1 VIPKPPFASDLTP
14 EAEIAAFQDL
24 QTRLP
29 AVWEAL
35 MLHDEEPH
43 TSVVVPSMTL
53 EQSELK
59 KLSGVSFYEERLL
72 FLLIR
77 LRNPRARVVY
87 VTSQPVHP
95 MILDYYFQLLAGIP
109 ASHARAR
116 LTMLCAHDASPRSL
130 TQKILDRPRLIE
142 RIREGIQDRSRAY
155 LTVFN
160 STPLE
165 RKLAVLL
172 GIPLNGAD
180 PDLAHLGTKS
190 GSRKIFREAG
200 AAMPEG
206 FEDLHSKQEVE
217 EALVELAARRPGI
230 RRAVVKL
237 NDSFSGEGNAIFRY
251 PEMDVGGRAAV
262 REALQRIEFAAPDE
276 KVDAFFEKYNQMGGI
291 VEEFMEGREK
301 VSPSTQLRISPSGEV
316 LPISTHD
323 QILGGP
329 SDQVFLGCSFPAH
342 DGYRQRMLHDAMRIG
357 EVLAAKGVVSRFAI
371 DFLLWR
377 DDPAADWSMAAL
389 EINLRMGGTTHP
401 YLALQ
406 FLTGGQLDRE
416 TGLFYSPA
424 GLAKYYRATD
434 NLRSDS
440 YCGLLPEDLIDIL
453 TMNRLHYSH
462 GTDSGVLFHLIGAV
476 SEFGKL
482 GLTAIGNS
490 REEADALYYKTLEVL
505 DRETSYG
512 RGAA

>member
-1 VIPKPPFASDLTP
+1 LIPQPPFPIDLDP
-14 EAEIAAFQDL
+14 EAELAEFRRIQPHLLD
-24 QTRLP
+24 
-29 AVWEAL
+29 VWNALTMADEA
-35 MLHDEEPH
+35 PH

-53 EQSELK
+53 DQSELL
-59 KLSGVSFYEERLL
+59 KLSGASFYEERLL

-116 LTMLCAHDASPRSL
+116 LTLLCAYDASPRSL
-130 TQKILDRPRLIE
+130 TEKILERPRLIE

-160 STPLE
+160 STPHE

-172 GIPLNGAD
+172 GIPLNGVD
-180 PDLAHLGTKS
+180 PDLYHLGTKS
-190 GSRKIFREAG
+190 GSRKVFRQAG
-200 AAMPEG
+200 VPLPEG
-206 FEDLHSKQEVE
+206 FEDLHSQEEIE
-217 EALVELAARRPGI
+217 EALIDLAAKRPGL

-237 NDSFSGEGNAIFRY
+237 NDSFSGEGNAVFRY
-251 PEMDVGGRAAV
+251 PEVDSRVAV
-262 REALQRIEFAAPDE
+262 RESLRRIEFSVPDE
-276 KVDAFFEKYNQMGGI
+276 TFDAYCEKFSRMGGI
-291 VEEFMEGREK
+291 VEEFIEGTEK
-301 VSPSTQLRISPSGEV
+301 LSPSAQLRISPRGEV
-316 LPISTHD
+316 LTISTHD

-329 SDQVFLGCSFPAH
+329 SDQVFLGCSFPAREA
-342 DGYRQRMLHDAMRIG
+342 YRLRIAEAATRIG
-357 EVLAAKGVVSRFAI
+357 EVLATHGVVSRFAI
-371 DFLLWR
+371 DFLVWR
-377 DDPAADWSMAAL
+377 DAPAAEWNLAAL

-406 FLTGGQLDRE
+406 FLTGGKLDHAS
-416 TGLFYSPA
+416 GLFYSPT

-440 YCGLLPEDLIDIL
+440 YRGLLPEDVIDIL
-453 TMNRLHYSH
+453 TENRLHYSH
-462 GTDSGVLFHLIGAV
+462 ATDSGVLFHLIGAV

-505 DRETSYG
+505 DRETAYG
-512 RGAA
+512 RRSG

>member
-1 VIPKPPFASDLTP
+1 VIPKPPFAADLTP
-14 EAEIAAFQDL
+14 ETEIAAFREL
-24 QTRLP
+24 QPRLQ
-29 AVWEAL
+29 AVWDAL
-35 MLHDEEPH
+35 MMRDEEPH

-53 EQSELK
+53 DQSELRK
-59 KLSGVSFYEERLL
+59 IDGASFYEERLL

-109 ASHARAR
+109 ASHARSR
-116 LTMLCAHDASPRSL
+116 LTLLCAHDASPRSL
-130 TQKILDRPRLIE
+130 TQKILERPRLIE

-160 STPLE
+160 STPAE
-165 RKLAVLL
+165 RRLAVLL
-172 GIPLNGAD
+172 DIPLNGCD

-190 GSRKIFREAG
+190 GSRKVFRQAG
-200 AAMPEG
+200 VPLPEG
-206 FEDLHSKQEVE
+206 FEDLRNKSEVE
-217 EALVELAARRPGI
+217 EALGELAARRPGL
-230 RRAVVKL
+230 RKAVVKL

-251 PEMDVGGRAAV
+251 PEATGRAVV
-262 REALQRIEFAAPDE
+262 REAMHRLELSVTNETIEE
-276 KVDAFFEKYNQMGGI
+276 YFEKFTRMGGI
-291 VEEFMEGREK
+291 VEEFIDAPEK
-301 VSPSTQLRISPSGEV
+301 VSPSAQLRIGPRGDV

-329 SDQVFLGCSFPAH
+329 SDQVFLGCSFPAR
-342 DGYRQRMLHDAMRIG
+342 DDYRLPIQEAAQRIG
-357 EVLAAKGVVSRFAI
+357 EVLAKQGVVSRFAV

-377 DDPAADWSMAAL
+377 DQPGALWNLAAL

-406 FLTGGQLDRE
+406 FLTGGRLDRD
-416 TGLFYSPA
+416 TGLFFSPT
-424 GLAKYYRATD
+424 GLTKYYRATD
-434 NLRSDS
+434 NLRADA
-440 YCGLLPEDLIDIL
+440 YRGLMPEDLIDIL
-453 TMNRLHYSH
+453 TENRLHYSLSN
-462 GTDSGVLFHLIGAV
+462 DSGVLFHLIGAV

-490 REEADALYYKTLEVL
+490 REEADALYYQTLEVL
-505 DRETSYG
+505 DRETAVG
-512 RGAA
+512 RAE

>member
-1 VIPKPPFASDLTP
+1 MIPKPPFAADLTL
-14 EAEIAAFQDL
+14 EAEIAAFREL
-24 QTRLP
+24 QPRLL

-35 MLHDEEPH
+35 TMRDEEPH
-43 TSVVVPSMTL
+43 TSIVVPSLTL
-53 EQSELK
+53 DQSELK
-59 KLSGVSFYEERLL
+59 KLAGASFYEERLL

-95 MILDYYFQLLAGIP
+95 MILDYYFHLLAGIP
-109 ASHARAR
+109 ASHARSR
-116 LTMLCAHDASPRSL
+116 LTLLCAHDASPRSL
-130 TQKILDRPRLIE
+130 TEKILERPRLIE

-165 RKLAVLL
+165 RRLAVLL
-172 GIPLNGAD
+172 GVPLNGAD
-180 PDLAHLGTKS
+180 PDLVPLGTKS
-190 GSRKIFREAG
+190 GSRKIFRAAG
-200 AAMPEG
+200 APLPEG
-206 FEDLHSKQEVE
+206 AEDLHSRAEVE

-230 RRAVVKL
+230 RRAVIKL

-251 PEMDVGGRAAV
+251 PEVAGRAAV
-262 REALQRIEFAAPDE
+262 REALQHIELSVPEETEEAY
-276 KVDAFFEKYNQMGGI
+276 FEKFHRMGGI
-291 VEEFMEGREK
+291 VEEFIEGVDK
-301 VSPSTQLRISPSGEV
+301 CSPSVQLRISPRGEV

-329 SDQVFLGCSFPAH
+329 SDQVFLGCSFPAR
-342 DGYRQRMLHDAMRIG
+342 DDYRQRILDAAIRIG
-357 EVLAAKGVVSRFAI
+357 EILATHGVVSRFAI

-377 DDPAADWSMAAL
+377 DQPGGDWNMAAL

-406 FLTGGQLDRE
+406 FLTGGQIDRA
-416 TGLFYSPA
+416 TGLFFAPSGSP
-424 GLAKYYRATD
+424 KYYRATD
-434 NLRSDS
+434 NLHSGAYRS
-440 YCGLLPEDLIDIL
+440 LLPEDVIEIL
-453 TMNRLHYSH
+453 TENRLHYSH
-462 GTDSGVLFHLIGAV
+462 ATGSGVLFHLIGAV

-505 DRETSYG
+505 DRETAYG
-512 RGAA
+512 RT